1 VTSVT
6 NRYAEEMIR
15 GILLDI
21 DGTLVLSNDAHAH
34 SWVDA
39 FAEFGYTV
47 SYDEVRWLI
56 GMGGD
61 KLISTVQPD
70 LNDSEGVG
78 KQIKE
83 ARSKIFLEKYAPD
96 LIPAPGSR
104 ELLQTLLARDLKLI
118 AASSSKQD
126 ELDVLLKAAEV
137 DDLLTEAT
145 TSDDAENSKPDP
157 DIVEVALDQIGFSA
171 DEVLMLGD
179 TPYDINAA
187 KKAGVRCVVVRSGG
201 WPDSKLH
208 GALAIY
214 DDPADVL
221 AHFNF

>member
-1 VTSVT
+1 
-6 NRYAEEMIR
+6 MIR
-15 GILLDI
+15 GFLLDI

-34 SWVDA
+34 AWLDA
-39 FAEFGYTV
+39 FAEFGYSV
-47 SYDEVRWLI
+47 AFDEVRHLI

-61 KLISTVQPD
+61 KLISTLQPE
-70 LNDSEGVG
+70 LNDHEGVG
-78 KQIKE
+78 KQITE
-83 ARSKIFLEKYAPD
+83 ARSKIFLKKYASE
-96 LIPAPGSR
+96 LKPAPGSR
-104 ELLQTLLARDLKLI
+104 ELIQALLARDLKLI

-145 TSDDAENSKPDP
+145 TSDDADNSKPDP
-157 DIVEVALDQIGFSA
+157 DIVEVALDQLGLSA
-171 DEVLMLGD
+171 DEALMLGD
-179 TPYDINAA
+179 TPYDIQSA
-187 KKAGVRCVVVRSGG
+187 KKAGVKCIAVRCGG
-201 WPDSKLH
+201 WSDSKLH

>member
-1 VTSVT
+1 
-6 NRYAEEMIR
+6 MIR

-39 FAEFGYTV
+39 FAKSGFTV
-47 SYDEVRWLI
+47 SFEDVRPLI

-61 KLISTVQPD
+61 KLIAALQPG
-70 LNDSEGVG
+70 LTDSQGMG

-83 ARSKIFLEKYAPD
+83 ARSRIFLKKYAPQ
-96 LIPAPGSR
+96 LKPAPGSR
-104 ELLQTLLARDLKLI
+104 QLLQALLARDLKVI

-145 TSDDAENSKPDP
+145 TSDDADNSKPDP
-157 DIVEVALDQIGFSA
+157 DIVELALDRLGLSA
-171 DEVLMLGD
+171 DESLMLGD
-179 TPYDINAA
+179 TPYDIEAA
-187 KKAGVRCVVVRSGG
+187 KKTGVKCIAVRCGG
-201 WPDSKLH
+201 WPDSKLQ

-221 AHFNF
+221 IHFNF